1 MANKEAIVKVKL
13 SVNSKEYNQAVRAA
27 NQEAKEFKR
36 QQREAFK
43 NSGANEGMSAL
54 LATAKKLA
62 PAISAGSAALAVAN
76 KAMKENQTF
85 TDEWARITESARASY
100 EHFVD
105 TLVSGDFSNYF
116 ANMKEVISSARDAA
130 DAIDNLDTTKIFS
143 DLSLAQI
150 NLDASKYR
158 LTLRSKTA
166 TAEEKEAARQGLVAT
181 RDRQMQAALDLNDAN
196 LNAFAATLAGYITRK
211 GVATS
216 ASDFITT
223 GADGRAIIKEGSL
236 FQKYY
241 GDLATYRKWD
251 AIYKKEKEAR
261 GYSWNGKEWIRG
273 EGALFKKGQG
283 NMSDEAFA
291 ELEAYLE
298 LSDDKLREVFGYY
311 KQGLNDLRSVYDA
324 MASDSRYITSAAA
337 GVAGSASK
345 ITAPEGS
352 IAALRDRLAQAR
364 KEEEM
369 AVDDVARH
377 TARRLVEKLEEE
389 LNYMLSEHLSLGTGM
404 ALGGATGVPVLKPAL
419 VGQHLANI
427 PITPPAGNVE
437 ELEDNFKASEYAAQG
452 LNLLTDTIGRLG
464 LMSNI
469 VEPEVS
475 KFLNVFG
482 SIVSQVGSAIG
493 GPIGGVL
500 GGLGGLLGSFAG
512 GGIVGGSSYKGDN
525 LLRAVNSKEM
535 ILNDYQQKNLLNMI
549 NAGSG
554 GSQSIS
560 YVIKGE
566 DIYLTLSNY
575 KRRARKS

>member
-1 MANKEAIVKVKL
+1 MANKEAIVKLKL
-13 SVNSKEYNQAVRAA
+13 SANSKEYNQVIRAA

-43 NSGANEGMSAL
+43 NAGTNEGMNAL

-62 PAISAGSAALAVAN
+62 PAISAGSAAFAVVN

-130 DAIDNLDTTKIFS
+130 DALDNLDTTKIFS
-143 DLSLAQI
+143 DLALAQI

-166 TAEEKEAARQGLVAT
+166 TAEEKELARKGLIAT
-181 RDRQMQAALDLNDAN
+181 RDRQMQTALDRNDAN
-196 LNAFAATLAGYITRK
+196 LNAFAATLASYVTRK

-223 GADGRAIIKEGSL
+223 GADGRVAIKEGSL

-251 AIYKKEKEAR
+251 AIYKEEKAR
-261 GYSWNGKEWIRG
+261 RAWVVETDSMGRVISKTRGK
-273 EGALFKKGQG
+273 G

-298 LSDDKLREVFGYY
+298 QSDDKLREVFGYY
-311 KQGLNDLRSVYDA
+311 QQGLNDLRSVYDA
-324 MASDSRYITSAAA
+324 MASDSRYITSAVA
-337 GVAGSASK
+337 GVANSTSA

-352 IAALRDRLAQAR
+352 IAYLRERIAQAK

-369 AVDDVARH
+369 AVDDFAKH
-377 TARRLVEKLEEE
+377 TARRMVEKLNEE
-389 LNYMLSEHLSLGTGM
+389 LEYMISEHLSLGTGM
-404 ALGGATGVPVLKPAL
+404 ALGGATGVPALNPAL
-419 VGQHLANI
+419 VGQDLANI
-427 PITPPAGNVE
+427 PITSPVGSVE
-437 ELEDNFKASEYAAQG
+437 ELQDNAKASEYATQG
-452 LNLLTDTIGRLG
+452 LNLLTDTISRLG
-464 LMSNI
+464 LMSNV

-475 KFLNVFG
+475 KILNILG
-482 SIVSQVGSAIG
+482 SVLSQVGGAIG
-493 GPIGGVL
+493 GPVGGILGGIGGL
-500 GGLGGLLGSFAG
+500 FGGFAG
-512 GGIVGGSSYKGDN
+512 GGIVGGTSYKGDH
-525 LLRAVNSKEM
+525 LLQAVNSREV
-535 ILNDYQQKNLLNMI
+535 ILNGYQQKNLLEMI
-549 NAGSG
+549 NAGGG
-554 GSQSIS
+554 GSQNLS

-566 DIYLTLSNY
+566 DIYITLSNY
-575 KRRARKS
+575 KRRTRRS

>member
-85 TDEWARITESARASY
+85 TDEWARITEGARASY

-116 ANMKEVISSARDAA
+116 SNMRDVIATARDAA

-143 DLSLAQI
+143 DLALAQI

-166 TAEEKEAARQGLVAT
+166 TTEEKELARQGLVAT
-181 RDRQMQAALDLNDAN
+181 RDRQMQTALDRNDAN
-196 LNAFAATLAGYITRK
+196 LNAFAATLASYLTRK
-211 GVATS
+211 GAATS
-216 ASDFITT
+216 ASDFVTT
-223 GADGRAIIKEGSL
+223 GADGRATIKEGSL

-241 GDLATYRKWD
+241 GNLATYNKWN
-251 AIYKKEKEAR
+251 ALYQQEKEAR

-273 EGALFKKGQG
+273 EGALFKKGKG
-283 NMSDEAFA
+283 NMSDAAFA

-311 KQGLNDLRSVYDA
+311 QQGLNDLRSVYDA
-324 MASDSRYITSAAA
+324 MASDSRYITSTVA
-337 GVAGSASK
+337 GVAGSA

-352 IAALRDRLAQAR
+352 IAYLRERIAQAK
-364 KEEEM
+364 KEEEK

-377 TARRLVEKLEEE
+377 TARRLIEKLEEE

-404 ALGGATGVPVLKPAL
+404 ALGGATGVPALNPAL

-427 PITPPAGNVE
+427 PITPPVGSVE
-437 ELEDNFKASEYAAQG
+437 ELEDNFKASEYATQG

-493 GPIGGVL
+493 GPVGGVL
-500 GGLGGLLGSFAG
+500 SGIGGLLGSFAG
-512 GGIVGGSSYKGDN
+512 GGIVGGTSYKGDN
-525 LLRAVNSKEM
+525 LLQAVNSKEM
-535 ILNDYQQKNLLNMI
+535 ILNGYQQKNLLSMI
-549 NAGSG
+549 NAGGG

-566 DIYLTLSNY
+566 DIYVTLSNY
-575 KRRARKS
+575 KRRTRRS